1 MKKLIIASFVSLAFT
16 GNAFACGEIP
26 EVKASVKPEVLA
38 SVKQDNAVSNK
49 SEIKELVENVV
60 KVSTETTVEASD
72 TPEAK
77 AD

>member
-1 MKKLIIASFVSLAFT
+1 MKRLIIASFVTLAFT
-16 GNAFACGEIP
+16 GNALACGEIP
-26 EVKASVKPEVLA
+26 GAKSSVKPEVQA
-38 SVKQDNAVSNK
+38 SVKHDDTVSTK

>member
-1 MKKLIIASFVSLAFT
+1 MKRLIIASFVSLAFT
-16 GNAFACGEIP
+16 GNALACGEIP
-26 EVKASVKPEVLA
+26 EAKASVKPKVLA
-38 SVKQDNAVSNK
+38 SVKEDAAVSNK
-49 SEIKELVENVV
+49 SEIKKLVENVV